1 MRLTTAILALSWLLM
16 GMSCQDRRPDPPSA
30 VEVRT
35 AVRVPCAVPEP
46 ACRAPA
52 YDSATKD
59 MPGDRKAKLMRSETI
74 GQRDCVRLYREALAA
89 CR

>member
-1 MRLTTAILALSWLLM
+1 MKLTTAILAVSWLLM
-16 GMSCQDRRPDPPSA
+16 GMSCEQRQDPPSA

-35 AVRVPCAVPEP
+35 AVRVPCSVPEP

-52 YDSATKD
+52 YDAAMKD
-59 MPGDRKAKLMRSETI
+59 MPGDRKAKLMRAETI
-74 GQRDCVRLYREALAA
+74 GQRDCIRLYREALAA

>member
-1 MRLTTAILALSWLLM
+1 MKLTTAILAVSWLLM
-16 GMSCQDRRPDPPSA
+16 GAMCDNRPDPPSA

-46 ACRAPA
+46 ECRAPA
-52 YDSATKD
+52 YDTATKE
-59 MPGDRKAKLMRSETI
+59 MPGDRKAKLMRAETI
-74 GQRDCVRLYREALAA
+74 GQRDCLRRYREALSA